1 MTPLILAIDDEGHM
15 RNLLERALRQQGRVI
30 TAATGQEGI
39 NLVEKEEPALVLLD
53 MRLPDMDGIQVLKII
68 KERSPRIQVIMVT
81 AYGSI
86 DTAILAIKAG
96 AADYLT
102 KPFDIEEL
110 RLAVGRNLQL
120 NALVQKVELLQE
132 EVQSRHPEE
141 IIGESEPTKQ
151 LRQAVEQISGTQV
164 TVLLTGE
171 SGTGKEVVARA
182 IHKSSQRGDK
192 PLVVV
197 NCAALP
203 EPLLESELFG
213 HEKGAFTGAVA
224 KKPGRFELAD
234 GGTIFLD
241 EIGEMPPLM
250 QVKLLRVLQDRS
262 FERVGGTKTLKV
274 DVRVIAATN
283 RNLPEAIRLGSFR
296 EDLYY
301 RLNVINLHLVP
312 LRERQEDIPAL
323 ARFFLSKFDVRKK
336 IKGISPEAMK
346 ILQAYQWPGNVREL
360 ENAIERSLIVASGE
374 TILPEHLPFSAA
386 ASHRKPFETDGLI
399 IRFPSGGISL
409 DEVEQGLILEALRR
423 TGGNRT
429 GAAKLLGITRSAL
442 LYRMEKHGLS

>member
-1 MTPLILAIDDEGHM
+1 MKKGGAAVTPLILAIDDEGHM

-336 IKGISPEAMK
+336 
-346 ILQAYQWPGNVREL
+346 N
-360 ENAIERSLIVASGE
+360 
-374 TILPEHLPFSAA
+374 
-386 ASHRKPFETDGLI
+386 
-399 IRFPSGGISL
+399 
-409 DEVEQGLILEALRR
+409 
-423 TGGNRT
+423 
-429 GAAKLLGITRSAL
+429 
-442 LYRMEKHGLS
+442 